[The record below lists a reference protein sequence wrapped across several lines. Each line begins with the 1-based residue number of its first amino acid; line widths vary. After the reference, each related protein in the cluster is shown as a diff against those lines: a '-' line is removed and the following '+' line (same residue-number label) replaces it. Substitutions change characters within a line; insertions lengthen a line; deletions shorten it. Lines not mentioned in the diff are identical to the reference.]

1 MVKVPQAPGPP
12 APPVQ
17 QIQQAPPQAAN
28 LEVDMFSV
36 FQTGVSF
43 ITWSV
48 MLFCSNVNL
57 LSSPVHHL
65 PIPCLLPNFDLER
78 HQYLLGSPISYVICL
93 ALAAL
98 RVRWKSKCHLH
109 FRFSHRERLL
119 RGSCSASVYFTVL
132 NLNPPGLGC
141 SKAG

>member
-43 ITWSV
+43 ITWTV
-48 MLFCSNVNL
+48 LLLWLNVN
-57 LSSPVHHL
+57 
-65 PIPCLLPNFDLER
+65 
-78 HQYLLGSPISYVICL
+78 
-93 ALAAL
+93 
-98 RVRWKSKCHLH
+98 
-109 FRFSHRERLL
+109 FSEF
-119 RGSCSASVYFTVL
+119 SCSSGYFAFINYLFT
-132 NLNPPGLGC
+132 
-141 SKAG
+141 